1 MSANP
6 EVLTEKEANARS
18 RIGRVVVYF
27 ALVATTLLGIT
38 AISVALVSAPE
49 KDQTAYV
56 KDVLTMILPMI
67 GTWVGTVLAFYF
79 TRENYVAAAQQNV
92 ELMRELKL
100 TPEQQLQSITV
111 TEAMLDMSAPT
122 TEKLT
127 LATPADAARL
137 KLKADVAEGIL
148 EKHKRNRLPIVDTDG
163 KMMYIIHKNYID
175 EFLVRYANSGKPLAD
190 ATLQELLDT
199 QDLAAI
205 FLSFAV
211 VGKAARLIAVKQLMD
226 GNANCADVFVTE
238 DGTKGSK
245 AVGWITNVI
254 VQEKAVVA

>member
-1 MSANP
+1 MSDNP
-6 EVLTEKEANARS
+6 QALSEKEVNARS
-18 RIGRVVVYF
+18 KIGRYVVYF

-38 AISVALVSAPE
+38 AIWVALKWLPE
-49 KDQTAYV
+49 AGRAAYV
-56 KDVLTMILPMI
+56 KDVLAMILPMI

-100 TPEQQLQSITV
+100 TPEQQLQSIAV

-127 LATPADAARL
+127 LATPAAAATF
-137 KLKADVAEGIL
+137 KLKADVAEAIL
-148 EKHKRNRLPIVDTDG
+148 DKHKRNRLPVIDKDG
-163 KMMYIIHKNYID
+163 KVMYVIHKNYID
-175 EFLVRYANSGKPLAD
+175 EFLVRYVDSGKPLAD
-190 ATLQELLDT
+190 ATLQDLLDA